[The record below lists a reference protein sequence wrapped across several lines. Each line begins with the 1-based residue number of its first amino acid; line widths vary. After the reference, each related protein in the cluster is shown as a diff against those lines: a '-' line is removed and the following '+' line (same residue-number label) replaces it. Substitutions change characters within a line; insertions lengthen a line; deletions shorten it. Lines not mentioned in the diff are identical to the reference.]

1 MVRVAQFVHPAV
13 HNPGIND
20 DHATT
25 SKIAML
31 LAPFERGDD
40 VRQMK
45 RPLPSSIIKKKIA
58 PRRDGFKPSGR
69 IEQIPTA
76 SIESGRLDRKRS
88 RNDLRAPE
96 IFASTQPGQDLDG
109 IL

>member
-1 MVRVAQFVHPAV
+1 MVGVAQFVHPAV
-13 HNPGIND
+13 HNPGIYD
-20 DHATT
+20 DHSTT

-31 LAPFERGDD
+31 LTPFERGDD

-45 RPLPSSIIKKKIA
+45 RPLPSRIIKKEIV
-58 PRRDGFKPSGR
+58 PGRDGFKPSSR

-76 SIESGRLDRKRS
+76 SIESGRLDCKRS
-88 RNDLRAPE
+88 RNDLRTPE
-96 IFASTQPGQDLDG
+96 ILASTQPGQDLDG